1 MKTTIAVSLIA
12 LSMLAAAGCSTMHEK
27 STVAVAHPVD
37 VDDAGYVARVERVDR
52 ARGITV
58 RWVNPPQKRVPAGT
72 L

>member
-1 MKTTIAVSLIA
+1 MKTTIAATLFA
-12 LSMLAAAGCSTMHEK
+12 LSVLVTAGCSTMHEK

-37 VDDAGYVARVERVDR
+37 VDDADYVARVERVDR

-58 RWVNPPQKRVPAGT
+58 RWVNPPKKRVTTGS

>member
-1 MKTTIAVSLIA
+1 MKTSIAASLFA
-12 LSMLAAAGCSTMHEK
+12 LSVLVTGGCSSMHEK

-37 VDDAGYVARVERVDR
+37 VDDTAYVARVERVDR

-58 RWVNPPQKRVPAGT
+58 RCVNPPQKRVSG